1 MLPLCLPRF
10 PSQRLHLLVGLWGL
24 LWAVA
29 SVSIVELTWWHSA
42 LKGGCGV
49 TGGLWGNWWAVAP
62 GDDPERLLQWWGWTG
77 GVVIP
82 TLKTENSLL
91 LTANLFLL
99 CSTAYWVFQCQRGA
113 SRLFLFPP
121 AFEWEHLYWGH
132 GINSIAL
139 SLWLWECFCKQGFL
153 YCLTCFSKHKCFVIC
168 LLWKWIGVQFGQAIS
183 MNFYS
188 CKSIVNCQLL

>member
-1 MLPLCLPRF
+1 MLPLCLPLF
-10 PSQRLHLLVGLWGL
+10 PSPRLRLLVGLWGL
-24 LWAVA
+24 LWTVA
-29 SVSIVELTWWHSA
+29 SVSVVELTWWHSA

-62 GDDPERLLQWWGWTG
+62 GDDPERLLQWWGWIVG
-77 GVVIP
+77 GWSLPLRLKIP
-82 TLKTENSLL
+82 FCWLQTCSSSAPL
-91 LTANLFLL
+91 LTG
-99 CSTAYWVFQCQRGA
+99 CSSVKVERPDY
-113 SRLFLFPP
+113 SYSPP
-121 AFEWEHLYWGH
+121 TFEWEHLYWGH

-153 YCLTCFSKHKCFVIC
+153 YCPICFSKHKCFVIC

-188 CKSIVNCQLL
+188 CKSIVNYQLL